1 MAVLPLGT
9 GNDLARVLGWGSSCD
24 DDAHLPQILE
34 RYESAST
41 KMLDRWS
48 IMVFEKAVSVP
59 SKTPKM
65 SLSSEQEALLTG
77 MVTSAN
83 HNLRSIVETDDL
95 HILMMSTKTL
105 CETIDDLL
113 ERMCDHRKSDEQL
126 TVKCD
131 ILRQKLNMLLDAL
144 KEEES
149 GVHKGDDLIS
159 TISSIIAQS
168 APSSPARSAS
178 QSSLLCV
185 FTCVFL

>member
-1 MAVLPLGT
+1 MGT

-34 RYESAST
+34 RYETAST

-48 IMVFEKAVSVP
+48 IMVFEKAIPVQP
-59 SKTPKM
+59 KLPKM

-77 MVTSAN
+77 MVTAAN
-83 HNLRSIVETDDL
+83 ENLRSIVETDDL
-95 HILMMSTKTL
+95 PTLMAATKTL

-113 ERMCDHRKSDEQL
+113 ERMCEHRKEDDQL

-144 KEEES
+144 KEEENGS
-149 GVHKGDDLIS
+149 HNGDELFA
-159 TISSIIAQS
+159 TISNIIAKS
-168 APSSPARSAS
+168 APSSPVPSS
-178 QSSLLCV
+178 SSTSLLWV
-185 FTCVFL
+185 LKVISIYKH